1 LRAGGG
7 AGGTAQLFAF
17 TQSAIVLKAPLPSV
31 SVLQLPSGG
40 LWHENDGGGGGG
52 GGGGGFGPGGGG
64 GGGPGGGAGGSAHF
78 PPFHRQRGAVQL
90 CCVLMDA
97 QGVAALLQG
106 VHEPVTLPQ
115 CVSAPQHQRFAPL
128 LQQTGCSLSQQ

>member
-1 LRAGGG
+1 MVDSKG
-7 AGGTAQLFAF
+7 QCFD
-17 TQSAIVLKAPLPSV
+17 AIVRAAV
-31 SVLQLPSGG
+31 
-40 LWHENDGGGGGG
+40 
-52 GGGGGFGPGGGG
+52 
-64 GGGPGGGAGGSAHF
+64 
-78 PPFHRQRGAVQL
+78 HRQRGAVQL